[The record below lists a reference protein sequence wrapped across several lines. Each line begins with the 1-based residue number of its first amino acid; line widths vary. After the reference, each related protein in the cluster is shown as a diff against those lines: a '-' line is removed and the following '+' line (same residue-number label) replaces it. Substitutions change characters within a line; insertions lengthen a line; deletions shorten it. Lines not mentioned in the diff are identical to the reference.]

1 MRKNIVIL
9 VAIITVCMVACS
21 NVNTVKTVEST
32 TVISSVST
40 ENVSV
45 ETTKVISTTVKNTTE
60 RETKAQTT
68 QAETT
73 TQKPITTRATTTV
86 ATTKSKPT
94 TTKATTTKR
103 ITATKKVTTTE
114 AYFCD
119 EGGTHHSC
127 SVGPIG
133 WVNSYEEAQDK
144 ALEYIA
150 DYDTSGNFRV
160 EECFYCGKFTASVKL
175 H

>member
-9 VAIITVCMVACS
+9 VAIIAAYMVACS
-21 NVNTVKTVEST
+21 NINTAETVEST
-32 TVISSVST
+32 TVISSVSKEIT
-40 ENVSV
+40 SV
-45 ETTKVISTTVKNTTE
+45 TTTKTTSTTVKNTTE
-60 RETKAQTT
+60 RETKTQTT
-68 QAETT
+68 KAKTT
-73 TQKPITTRATTTV
+73 TQKLTTTRATTTV
-86 ATTKSKPT
+86 ATTKNKPT
-94 TTKATTTKR
+94 TTKATTSKR
-103 ITATKKVTTTE
+103 VTTTKKVTTTE

-119 EGGTHHSC
+119 EGGTYHSC

-150 DYDTSGNFRV
+150 DHDTSGNFRV
-160 EECFYCGKFTASVKL
+160 DECFYCGKFTASVKL

>member
-9 VAIITVCMVACS
+9 VAIIAAYMVACS

-60 RETKAQTT
+60 KETKAQTT
-68 QAETT
+68 KAKTT
-73 TQKPITTRATTTV
+73 TQKPATTRATTTV
-86 ATTKSKPT
+86 ETTKSEPK

-103 ITATKKVTTTE
+103 VTTTKKATTTE

-119 EGGTHHSC
+119 EGGTQHSC

-133 WVNSYEEAQDK
+133 WVNSFDEAVD
-144 ALEYIA
+144 ASLEYIS
-150 DYDTSGNFRV
+150 DHDTSGNFRV
-160 EECFYCGKFTASVKL
+160 KECFYCGKFTASVKL

>member
-1 MRKNIVIL
+1 MKRYIVIL
-9 VAIITVCMVACS
+9 VAIIAACMVACS
-21 NVNTVKTVEST
+21 NVNTVEIVEST
-32 TVISSVST
+32 TVISSVSKEIT
-40 ENVSV
+40 SV
-45 ETTKVISTTVKNTTE
+45 ATTKTTSTTVKNTTE
-60 RETKAQTT
+60 RETKTQTT
-68 QAETT
+68 KAKTT
-73 TQKPITTRATTTV
+73 TQMPTTTRATTIV
-86 ATTKSKPT
+86 ETTKSKPK

-103 ITATKKVTTTE
+103 VTTTKRATTTE

-150 DYDTSGNFRV
+150 DHDTSGNFRV